1 MKKLH
6 YFFLGSMFVVIFILM
21 PIGGCKKSPSI
32 PQAPVAIDTGSLEIN
47 QFIYYNLSAY
57 YLWTDSVPKLDY
69 YVYFHNSSDSVNNFL
84 SQYKDHAQLFY
95 SLLYKYPNVDR
106 NSWIVDDY
114 VALLNLFQGITK
126 SLGYS
131 YGLGLIG
138 STHNVFGYVQYVVK
152 GSPAD
157 NAGVKRGDVFIKINN
172 QQLTDA
178 NYQTLLTDSV
188 GYTLSFATIANHTIT
203 PNGRTAS
210 MTATV
215 VYENPVYYDT
225 IFNVNNYKVG
235 YLVYNGFIG
244 DYDIQL
250 NQVFSTFKGAGVNKL
265 ILDLRY
271 NGGGAIQSAE
281 YLASMI
287 YSTALGKVF
296 LNYSYNNG
304 YGNYLLSLNDP
315 TKFTVHFTDIIKQET
330 STPQTPIS
338 NLGLTDL
345 YVITTHNT
353 ASASELIINGLR
365 PYINV
370 VTIGDTTDGKNV
382 GSFTIQDYYNYYP
395 DLNPNHKWALQPI
408 VLKMSNS
415 TGQST
420 YGNVGFAPTVYAPED
435 FGNILPFGN
444 PNETMLKAALN
455 YIQGLKSAPI
465 PISSRVF
472 RKIADSKDF
481 IPHSKEMYSN
491 KPIQKDFLKK
501 KSGWK

>member
-6 YFFLGSMFVVIFILM
+6 YFFLGSMFVVIFLFM
-21 PIGGCKKSPSI
+21 PMGCKKSPST
-32 PQAPVAIDTGSLEIN
+32 PQPPATTDSVSMQIN
-47 QFIYYNLSAY
+47 KFIWAGLSKY
-57 YLWTDSVPKLDY
+57 YLWSDSVPKLS
-69 YVYFHNSSDSVNNFL
+69 YVYFHSSSDSLNNFL
-84 SQYKDHAQLFY
+84 GQYSDHQQLFT
-95 SLLYKYPNVDR
+95 SLLYKYQIVDKY
-106 NSWIVDDY
+106 SWIVDDY

-131 YGLGLIG
+131 YGLVLIG

-157 NAGVKRGDVFIKINN
+157 NAGIKRGDIFIKINN

-178 NYQTLLTDSV
+178 NYQNLLTDTV

-210 MTATV
+210 MAATV

-235 YLVYNGFIG
+235 YLVYNGFMS

-250 NQVFSTFKGAGVNKL
+250 NQVFSSFKGAGVNKL

-271 NGGGAIQSAE
+271 NGGGSIQSAQ

-287 YSTALGKVF
+287 YSTAISKVF
-296 LNYSYNNG
+296 TNYTFNKAYT
-304 YGNYLLSLNDP
+304 NYLLNTYGPSY
-315 TKFTVHFTDIIKQET
+315 FTDYFTDIIAQNGT
-330 STPQTPIS
+330 TPQTPIS

-370 VTIGDTTDGKNV
+370 VTIGDTTVGKNV
-382 GSFTIQDYYNYYP
+382 GSATILDYENYYP
-395 DLNPNHKWALQPI
+395 NLNPNHKWALQPI
-408 VLKMSNS
+408 ILKMSNS
-415 TGQST
+415 LNQSN
-420 YGNVGFAPTVYAPED
+420 YGNVGFAPTVYSPED

-444 PNETMLKAALN
+444 PNETMLKATLN
-455 YIQGLKSAPI
+455 YIQGLKSAPA
-465 PISSRVF
+465 PSRGF
-472 RKIADSKDF
+472 RKIADSKDR

-501 KSGWK
+501 KSGRK

>member
-265 ILDLRY
+265 ILDLR
-271 NGGGAIQSAE
+271 
-281 YLASMI
+281 
-287 YSTALGKVF
+287 
-296 LNYSYNNG
+296 
-304 YGNYLLSLNDP
+304 
-315 TKFTVHFTDIIKQET
+315 
-330 STPQTPIS
+330 
-338 NLGLTDL
+338 
-345 YVITTHNT
+345 
-353 ASASELIINGLR
+353 
-365 PYINV
+365 
-370 VTIGDTTDGKNV
+370 
-382 GSFTIQDYYNYYP
+382 
-395 DLNPNHKWALQPI
+395 
-408 VLKMSNS
+408 
-415 TGQST
+415 
-420 YGNVGFAPTVYAPED
+420 
-435 FGNILPFGN
+435 
-444 PNETMLKAALN
+444 
-455 YIQGLKSAPI
+455 
-465 PISSRVF
+465 
-472 RKIADSKDF
+472 
-481 IPHSKEMYSN
+481 
-491 KPIQKDFLKK
+491 
-501 KSGWK
+501 